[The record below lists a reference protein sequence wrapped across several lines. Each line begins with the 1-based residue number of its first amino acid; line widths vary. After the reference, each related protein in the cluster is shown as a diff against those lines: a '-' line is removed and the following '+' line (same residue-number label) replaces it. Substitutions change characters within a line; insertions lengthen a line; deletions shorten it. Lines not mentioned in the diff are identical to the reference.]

1 MRVIGC
7 QSEAEICR
15 RETRERLTYPLRQL
29 TANLL
34 RITRGAGKSYLLGN
48 RLADCIQAFK
58 DCIDAHG
65 ALPSEVESFELRLDN
80 GEPWP
85 GMRYCVAPTPTRA

>member
-1 MRVIGC
+1 MRVISS

-15 RETRERLTYPLRQL
+15 RETGERLTYPLRQL

-48 RLADCIQAFK
+48 QLADCI
-58 DCIDAHG
+58 
-65 ALPSEVESFELRLDN
+65 ELRLEN